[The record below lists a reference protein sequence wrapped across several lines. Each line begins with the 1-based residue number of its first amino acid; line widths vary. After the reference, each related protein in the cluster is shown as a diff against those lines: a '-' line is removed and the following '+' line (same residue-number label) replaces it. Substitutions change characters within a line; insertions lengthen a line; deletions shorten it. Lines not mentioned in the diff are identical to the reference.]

1 MWIIT
6 IQFNFLSQKF
16 PFKVFLTIFFKSF
29 HSPRFIFFLFF
40 VCFCNNYCIINHILT
55 NWISFFLFFIPFF
68 FSIFFSI
75 FFLCFCCCC
84 CCYSIFPWHAVSTAV
99 RLSSKDFYWL
109 LFHFIFW
116 QYFFILF
123 FFLLFRLFYIFF
135 ILFTF
140 LIVPLVMCF
149 PYSTRRKHE
158 KNTKNYKT
166 TEKTNPL
173 RIHGNKCDAG
183 QEVSPSKR

>member
-1 MWIIT
+1 MLLHICLLVYHFVFNTSKLYHRLCRHCSALSETQMDSVQMFFLTFHLMWIIT

-84 CCYSIFPWHAVSTAV
+84 CCYSIFP
-99 RLSSKDFYWL
+99 
-109 LFHFIFW
+109 
-116 QYFFILF
+116 
-123 FFLLFRLFYIFF
+123 
-135 ILFTF
+135 
-140 LIVPLVMCF
+140 
-149 PYSTRRKHE
+149 
-158 KNTKNYKT
+158 
-166 TEKTNPL
+166 
-173 RIHGNKCDAG
+173 
-183 QEVSPSKR
+183 